1 MMKNFNDGFIDV
13 IDNFLPKYTFQR
25 IQELVL
31 STDFFWHWTEND
43 YNEADPTLKNI
54 KEQDIGTYM
63 MSHVLYIP
71 HKETSPLFKS
81 FLPITDSVRE
91 HGYSTIRPLKFKLNM
106 YTNQGNHN
114 HLAKHKDFYETDKSE
129 KFITGVLGFT
139 NDNGATVIGD
149 KEFKTKENTMVL
161 FDGNLLHGGYTQ
173 TDTKRRVI
181 LNVNYEVRKWV
192 N

>member
-1 MMKNFNDGFIDV
+1 
-13 IDNFLPKYTFQR
+13 
-25 IQELVL
+25 
-31 STDFFWHWTEND
+31 
-43 YNEADPTLKNI
+43 
-54 KEQDIGTYM
+54 M

-71 HKETSPLFKS
+71 HKETSPLYKS

-106 YTNQGNHN
+106 YTNQGKHN
-114 HLAKHKDFYETDKSE
+114 HLAKHKDFYEVDKSE
-129 KFITGVLGFT
+129 KFITGVLGLT